1 MSDIYVA
8 RQPIFNNRMKLFGY
22 ELLYRRGAKN
32 EFDGASDDQATASI
46 ITDSFFMGF
55 DELIDGTRGF
65 INFSQNLLLSGAALL
80 LPSEKLVIE
89 IVERTEITP
98 LFVAACRRL
107 KQLGY
112 KLALDNFIDDEAYRP
127 LVELA
132 DIIKVDYHRTPA
144 AVQALLIKKYSG
156 AAFVAMK
163 IETADEFQHAN
174 SLGYSLFQGY
184 FFDRPTMIG
193 AREIGTLHSSMV
205 QMVQKL
211 SLPDPDLKTIA
222 AIVERDVELS
232 YKLLRIANSAY
243 YRTAVMPVNSIRQA
257 LAQLGVIEL
266 RRWSHL
272 LLVKGLMSPDNAELV
287 KSSLIRARMLALYAA
302 GEPDCGIDEQEAF
315 LAGLFSAIDRLLG
328 EPMPRVLSRLP
339 LTVPVKAALLGES
352 GPLRDALDAVLAFER
367 ADWESADSFL
377 NLAGMPRGALTPIYL
392 EAVKWQQTL
401 SV

>member
-8 RQPIFNNRMKLFGY
+8 RQPIFNSRMKLFGY
-22 ELLYRRGAKN
+22 ELLYRRSTKN
-32 EFDGASDDQATASI
+32 EYDGASDDQATASI
-46 ITDSFFMGF
+46 ITDAFFMGF
-55 DELIDGTRGF
+55 EELIDGTRGF

-98 LFVAACRRL
+98 MFVAACRRL

-132 DIIKVDYHRTPA
+132 DIIKVDYHRTPS
-144 AVQALLIKKYSG
+144 AVQALMIRKYPD

-163 IETADEFQHAN
+163 IETADEYQHAK

-184 FFDRPTMIG
+184 FFDRPAMIG
-193 AREIGTLHSSMV
+193 AKEIGTLHSIMV
-205 QMVQKL
+205 QVVQKL
-211 SLPDPDLKTIA
+211 SFPDPDFRSIA

-243 YRTAVMPVNSIRQA
+243 YRGAVTPVNSIRQA

-272 LLVKGLMSPDNAELV
+272 LLVKGLMNPDNAELV
-287 KSSLIRARMLALYAA
+287 KSSLIRARMLALYAI
-302 GEPDCGIDEQEAF
+302 EPGHSIDEQEAF
-315 LAGLFSAIDRLLG
+315 LVGLFSSIDRLLN
-328 EPMPRVLSRLP
+328 EPMARVLSRLP
-339 LTVPVKAALLGES
+339 LTDMVKAALLGEP
-352 GPLRDALDAVLAFER
+352 GELRDALDAVLAFER
-367 ADWESADSFL
+367 ADWESADAFL

-401 SV
+401 TV